1 MLGLYR
7 DSGKENGN
15 YYIGI
20 ISYNTL
26 GLYRDSG
33 KEHENCYI
41 IIVCMLGLAIPGS
54 FKPEP
59 VAILEPFKTCHEKVE
74 ENIRIVDDGEGPMR
88 FASSRRNSPKRFERV
103 YLNPKRM

>member
-1 MLGLYR
+1 MLYLGFTWGLYR

-15 YYIGI
+15 YYILIGCI
-20 ISYNTL
+20 
-26 GLYRDSG
+26 
-33 KEHENCYI
+33 
-41 IIVCMLGLAIPGS
+41 LGLAIPGS

-88 FASSRRNSPKRFERV
+88 FASSSRNLPKKFERV
-103 YLNPKRM
+103 YLNPKSM